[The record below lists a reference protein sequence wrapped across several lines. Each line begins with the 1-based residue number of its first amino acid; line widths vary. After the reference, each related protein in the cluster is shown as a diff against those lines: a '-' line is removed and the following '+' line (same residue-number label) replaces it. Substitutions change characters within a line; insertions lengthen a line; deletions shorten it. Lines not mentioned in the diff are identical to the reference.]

1 MPISRSQMR
10 RQLKKQGGIM
20 EVEPRKN
27 FGLGSSLK
35 KRIRKLI
42 PNEVAKVATTV
53 APFVAPFNPAAA
65 AAMAGIGGFDHT
77 QHYDY

>member
-35 KRIRKLI
+35 K
-42 PNEVAKVATTV
+42 
-53 APFVAPFNPAAA
+53 
-65 AAMAGIGGFDHT
+65 
-77 QHYDY
+77 